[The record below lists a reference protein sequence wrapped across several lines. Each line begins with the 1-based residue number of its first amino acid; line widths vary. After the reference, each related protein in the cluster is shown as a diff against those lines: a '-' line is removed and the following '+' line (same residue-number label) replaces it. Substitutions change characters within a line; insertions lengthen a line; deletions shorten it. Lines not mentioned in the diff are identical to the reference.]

1 MKERGRQLIS
11 QWSYWYQIIRD
22 TTDVSG
28 PGFRINPV
36 GAGDLQALISIT
48 MEAIEQWALEEEE
61 RSDNDGKEESVQ
73 TK

>member
-1 MKERGRQLIS
+1 MKTIARQLIS

-28 PGFRINPV
+28 AGFRINPV
-36 GAGDLQALISIT
+36 GAGDLQALIATT
-48 MEAIEQWALEEEE
+48 MEQLEQWALEEEE